1 MQERSPFAHTMY
13 LGYTNGDV
21 GYFPTIAAYAE
32 GGYEV
37 ETAHFHYC
45 LPAAVAPDSAG
56 RVVDTSVALLES
68 FHERLQAAT
77 KQFGRH
83 SNITR

>member
-1 MQERSPFAHTMY
+1 MY

-21 GYFPTIAAYAE
+21 GYIPTVAAYAE

-45 LPAAVAPDSAG
+45 LPAAVAPDSAV
-56 RVVDTSVALLES
+56 RVADTCVALLES
-68 FHERLQAAT
+68 LHERLQAAT
-77 KQFGRH
+77 RQFGRH
-83 SNITR
+83 NNITR